1 MAHNNLTVALL
12 ALAGCLCWTLV
23 LASPDEERYVEKEYN
38 RDLYDW
44 INNVARYGRVQVPAT
59 LCKYPNYLPNS
70 LPTNMRMPKRNS
82 ELINSL
88 LSLPKNMN
96 EAGK

>member
-1 MAHNNLTVALL
+1 MAHNSLTVALL
-12 ALAGCLCWTLV
+12 ALACCLCWSLV
-23 LASPDEERYVEKEYN
+23 EASPDEERYVEKEYN

-44 INNVARYGRVQVPAT
+44 INNVARYGRVQMPAT
-59 LCKYPNYLPNS
+59 LCKYPNYLANS
-70 LPTNMRMPKRNS
+70 LTNTMRMPKRNS